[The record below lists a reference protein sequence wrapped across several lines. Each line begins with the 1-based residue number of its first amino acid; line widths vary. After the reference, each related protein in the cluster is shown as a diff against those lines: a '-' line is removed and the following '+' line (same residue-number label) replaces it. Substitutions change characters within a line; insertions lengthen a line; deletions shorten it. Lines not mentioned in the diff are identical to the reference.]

1 MRVSINHDEA
11 YKIILEAIE
20 EAKSIT
26 TTQTPQADLIEDV
39 ILGTHL
45 TYRYILVTG
54 FLAKATN
61 ELANPLALQANAE
74 IDGAYD
80 ARSLC
85 HSVIVGRVEEKYLQ
99 GRLGASNEPFLN
111 KPARYTT
118 HSIAN
123 PARKGYD
130 KEIQQKL
137 FNLLCIAS
145 NKKLAYKM
153 LVDAM
158 YFTLQR
164 NNRVI
169 TPPTGQSFDFT
180 SFINKILSKGIDG
193 ETCAIT
199 ASLALSILAEKN
211 QWQVITHPVNQAGTS
226 SKEILDIDIYKEGNP
241 IISIEVKDKDFGFS
255 DVNHAIH
262 KARNSGVNN
271 VIFIKGLKSM
281 FVDSSEEFAVEAA
294 GKMGMLLTFIN
305 VKNFAL
311 TCYALSGG
319 LEIDS
324 ITAHLN
330 VILKNIR
337 AKDATVN
344 HVSSSLQQI

>member
-1 MRVSINHDEA
+1 MKVSINHDEA
-11 YKIILEAIE
+11 YSIILEAIE
-20 EAKSIT
+20 EAKNIT
-26 TTQTPQADLIEDV
+26 KPLTPHADLIEGV

-54 FLAKATN
+54 LLAKATN
-61 ELANPLALQANAE
+61 ELANPLALQANAD

-85 HSVIVGRVEEKYLQ
+85 HAVIVGRVEEKYLQ

-111 KPARYTT
+111 KPARYTI
-118 HSIAN
+118 HSVAN

-130 KEIQQKL
+130 KQIQKKL
-137 FNLLCIAS
+137 FDLLCIAS

-153 LVDAM
+153 LVDTM
-158 YFTLQR
+158 YFTLKR

-180 SFINKILSKGIDG
+180 CFINKILSLGIDG

-199 ASLALSILAEKN
+199 ASLALNILAEKN
-211 QWQVITHPVNQAGTS
+211 EWQVITHPVNQAGTS
-226 SKEILDIDIYKEGNP
+226 SKEILDIDVYKGGIP
-241 IISIEVKDKDFGFS
+241 IMSIEVKDKDFGYN

-262 KARNSGVNN
+262 KARNSGVHN
-271 VIFIKGLKSM
+271 VIFIKGVKSILM
-281 FVDSSEEFAVEAA
+281 DRTEESAVEAA
-294 GKMGMLLTFIN
+294 GKMGALLTFIN
-305 VKNFAL
+305 VKSFAL
-311 TCYALSGG
+311 TCYAINGG
-319 LEIDS
+319 LELDS

-330 VILKNIR
+330 IILKSIR

-344 HVSSSLQQI
+344 HVSSSLE